1 MESQRIRYRP
11 SAHKESLQ
19 LLFLRHFLFIWLV
32 FQDISGLAVQFFA
45 DGLKG
50 SEADGFGL
58 SCLED
63 GEVGGSDAD
72 FVS

>member
-11 SAHKESLQ
+11 SSPKESLQ
-19 LLFLRHFLFIWLV
+19 LLFLRYFLFIWPV

-50 SEADGFGL
+50 SEADGF
-58 SCLED
+58 CLACLKD
-63 GEVGGSDAD
+63 GEVGGSDAY

>member
-11 SAHKESLQ
+11 SSPEESLQ
-19 LLFLRHFLFIWLV
+19 FHFLIHFLFIWPV
-32 FQDISGLAVQFFA
+32 FQNISWLAVQFFA

-58 SCLED
+58 ACLKD
-63 GEVGGSDAD
+63 GEVGGSDAY

>member
-11 SAHKESLQ
+11 SSPKESLQ
-19 LLFLRHFLFIWLV
+19 LLFLRYFLFIWPV

-45 DGLKG
+45 DSFKG
-50 SEADGFGL
+50 GEADSFGL
-58 SCLED
+58 ACLKD